1 MKILYGVQATG
12 NGHITRARIMAK
24 ALAAENIN
32 VDWVFSG
39 REPDAFFDM
48 EIFGH
53 YRLFRGLTFVT
64 RHGKVD
70 YPRTLLKSD
79 LLQLRRDINTLDVS
93 GYDLII
99 SDFEPVSA
107 WAAKKA
113 GKTSL
118 GISHQSAFLHPVPT
132 QGANLF
138 TRGFMRFFAP
148 VSQPI
153 GLHWHHF
160 QQAILPPMVEN
171 TGHACLINQ
180 GEILVYLP
188 FASLEDFLPALRPIN
203 TCQFHVFHGDRY
215 TGNLPAHIHLHPLS
229 RDHFQQALHQCEGVI
244 CSAGFE
250 LPSEALHLGKKLL
263 VQPVGGQMEQ
273 QSNALA
279 LQELGYAQVAQT
291 LNAVCI
297 RDWLATPQPD
307 AKHFPDVAAAL
318 ASWIKQ
324 ADRIP
329 LASLANTLWNAQ
341 KVTHNTQATRE

>member
-12 NGHITRARIMAK
+12 NGHITRARIMAR
-24 ALAAENIN
+24 ALTAENIE
-32 VDWVFSG
+32 VDWIFSG
-39 REPDAFFDM
+39 RKAEDFFDM
-48 EIFGH
+48 EIFGS

-79 LLQLRRDINTLDVS
+79 LLQLRRDINSMDVS
-93 GYDLII
+93 SYDLVI

-113 GKTSL
+113 EKTSL
-118 GISHQSAFLHPVPT
+118 GISHQSAFLHTIPT
-132 QGANLF
+132 KGANLF
-138 TRGFMRFFAP
+138 TRAFMKFFAP
-148 VSQPI
+148 VSQPV

-160 QQAILPPMVEN
+160 KQDILPPMVEN
-171 TGHACLINQ
+171 TGHNCSINQ

-188 FASLEDFLPALRPIN
+188 FASLEDFLPALQPLN
-203 TCQFHVFHGDRY
+203 HCKFHVFHSDVY
-215 TGNLPAHIHLHPLS
+215 TGHLPEHIHVHRLS
-229 RDHFQQALHQCEGVI
+229 RDHFQQRLHQCEGVI

-279 LQELGYAQVAQT
+279 LQQLGYAQVAQS
-291 LNAVCI
+291 LNTFDI
-297 RDWLATPQPD
+297 RTWLATPQPG

-318 ASWIKQ
+318 AAWIKQ
-324 ADRIP
+324 PARSP
-329 LASLANTLWNAQ
+329 LSHLVDALWNAQ
-341 KVTHNTQATRE
+341 KVTSVISLPK